1 MPIQNNLHPP
11 AFREFPP
18 LDDPQS
24 DILMNIVD
32 MSYQAFSRPMHEP
45 SSLVDPQSDMSMDI
59 DNLSYEARAS

>member
-1 MPIQNNLHPP
+1 
-11 AFREFPP
+11 

-59 DNLSYEARAS
+59 DNLSYEASTLCII